1 MLSEDLS
8 ESWLVDC
15 VEDGVDEG
23 VGMRQDDSKQEEISV
38 HMSRRRPKSNAAQN
52 VDRQPTQSE

>member
-1 MLSEDLS
+1 MPSEDLS

-23 VGMRQDDSKQEEISV
+23 VGMRQDDSEQEEISV
-38 HMSRRRPKSNAAQN
+38 HMSRRRPKLNAVQN